1 MANKPQDTKLSGIKC
16 ENAGSA
22 TVTSWLK
29 RRADKR
35 ADAFPD
41 SKSEN
46 PIEKA
51 ATNDARRKR

>member
-1 MANKPQDTKLSGIKC
+1 MANKPQDTKLSGINC

-35 ADAFPD
+35 ADAFPG
-41 SKSEN
+41 SAEK
-46 PIEKA
+46 PIDEKA